1 MEKTCVEDELTLT
14 VTRLNSES
22 KRRKICKSLEKYKA
36 DSAGIL
42 RSVQDHLDMLE
53 TDIEKKSREVETK
66 ENKLQVLSLKLG
78 KVQKQ
83 IKAAEIE
90 SGDKEKELNL
100 LRNQIKSEENHI
112 EKQTD
117 ALEAKKREIKAAEIE
132 AGDKRKE
139 LDLLR
144 NQIKS
149 EETTLIELKKS
160 VQNTQRELELKKKE
174 LRTTSSVFVK
184 HEQQPVAAEAEQF
197 SGDHLMRYEISSV
210 NLGHLEVSNVLR
222 AKRNPRGYVLNLVE
236 GEIMDVHRKKESGLG
251 ELLLKNLVLFFEE
264 LAEIKKMGPVSTAAQ
279 GDTEETALLV
289 TSVSNYKQGPKLFH
303 SLGLKLK
310 IPDYVIGLIN
320 NRHYIPAAR
329 LVSLFDLKDFSAQNL
344 LMKAVIDLKRSA
356 LEKADNKDVGRL
368 KAIVELAADYKLD
381 IDISADLIAKL
392 MFHKENP
399 TPPELHC
406 SVEAPSPSANGG
418 SSGSRVGLQV
428 PKRETKAFVN
438 PSTNGRF

>member
-184 HEQQPVAAEAEQF
+184 HEQQPVAAEAEQ
-197 SGDHLMRYEISSV
+197 
-210 NLGHLEVSNVLR
+210 
-222 AKRNPRGYVLNLVE
+222 LVE
-236 GEIMDVHRKKESGLG
+236 IISCVMKSHQL
-251 ELLLKNLVLFFEE
+251 
-264 LAEIKKMGPVSTAAQ
+264 I
-279 GDTEETALLV
+279 LV
-289 TSVSNYKQGPKLFH
+289 T
-303 SLGLKLK
+303 LKFPMFLELN
-310 IPDYVIGLIN
+310 VIQE
-320 NRHYIPAAR
+320 
-329 LVSLFDLKDFSAQNL
+329 D
-344 LMKAVIDLKRSA
+344 
-356 LEKADNKDVGRL
+356 
-368 KAIVELAADYKLD
+368 
-381 IDISADLIAKL
+381 
-392 MFHKENP
+392 MF
-399 TPPELHC
+399 
-406 SVEAPSPSANGG
+406 
-418 SSGSRVGLQV
+418 
-428 PKRETKAFVN
+428 
-438 PSTNGRF
+438 